1 MEASD
6 KSLDVEALAELTVL
20 DTVGKVVRLGEL
32 WQKEPV
38 ALFFVRHYG

>member
-6 KSLDVEALAELTVL
+6 QTLDVEALAELTVL
-20 DTVGKVVRLGEL
+20 DTAGNVVRLGEL
-32 WQKEPV
+32 WKKEPV